1 MIIFGNTQ
9 TLLSLPQGTFT
20 NVYNL
25 SSPYDYGR
33 RLFNLLP
40 FSLDTNDPN
49 FDFIYANY
57 IMNTNVA
64 FMELMELVLNVY
76 YGTDAYVLVEE
87 DLNYK
92 YEAAE
97 SLIKFLQQRYGI
109 LVYMVRDV
117 EDLEGLTE
125 NPLTSYGILNLDI
138 DKERYYESLPENVIE
153 DIAKQCYYMENQ
165 IIDQKGY

>member
-9 TLLSLPQGTFT
+9 TLLKLPPGSFT

-25 SSPYDYGR
+25 SSPYEFGIKLYS
-33 RLFNLLP
+33 LIP
-40 FSLDTNDPN
+40 FSLDINDPN

-57 IMNTNVA
+57 IMNTEKA
-64 FMELMELVLNVY
+64 FMEMMELVLNVY

-92 YEAAE
+92 YETAE

-109 LVYMVRDV
+109 LVYTVRDL
-117 EDLEGLTE
+117 EDLEGLKDT
-125 NPLTSYGILNLDI
+125 PLTSYGILNLDM
-138 DKERYYESLPENVIE
+138 DKDRYYESLPENVIE
-153 DIAKQCYYMENQ
+153 DIARQCYYMENST
-165 IIDQKGY
+165 IDQKGC